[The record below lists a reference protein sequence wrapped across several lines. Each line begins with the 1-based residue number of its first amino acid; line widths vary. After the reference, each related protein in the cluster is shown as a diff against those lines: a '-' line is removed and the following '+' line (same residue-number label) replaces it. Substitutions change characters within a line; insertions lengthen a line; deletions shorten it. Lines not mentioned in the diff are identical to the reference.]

1 MKQKFNVITS
11 TCVPL
16 PLENVDTD
24 QIIPARFLKATTR
37 EEKFFGDN
45 LFRDWR
51 YNSDGTV
58 NKDFVLNDPTYSG
71 CILVAGKNFGSGSS
85 REHAAWAIAGYGF
98 RVVISSFFADIHK
111 NNELNNFVLPVV
123 VSEDFLQEL
132 FLTIQNDPKTEVEV
146 DLPNQRVTNKAT
158 GRSEQFDINGYK
170 KHCLMN
176 GLDDIDF
183 LVQNKDKIEAW
194 ECNATLRHSC
204 RRTAQQINSYKRIAP
219 LVEIMDSTLRDGEQ
233 TNGVSFLPHEKLVMA
248 RKLLHEVNV
257 DRIEVASARVS
268 DGEKEAVSMICRYAR
283 QIDRLDSVEVLGF
296 VDGGLSVDW
305 IADCGG
311 RTINLLAKGS
321 LKHCTQQLH
330 KTPEEH
336 IADIKKEVEYAH
348 SKGLSVNLYLEDWS
362 NGMKDS
368 PEYVYQLM
376 DALTSPN
383 PSQGEGLGSSPWGR
397 LGGVSRF
404 MLPDTLGVMNPLQ
417 VVEYFRKMMKRYPQT
432 HFDFHAHNDY
442 DLAVS
447 NSLAAVLSGA
457 KGLHV
462 TVNGLGERCGNAPLA
477 SVQVILKDQFHA
489 KTNINEEQ
497 LNDISRMVESFSGI
511 AVAPNQPIV
520 GEHVFTQVAG
530 VHADGDTKDQL
541 YFNELMPERF
551 GRKREYALGKQ
562 SGKANIAKNLEE
574 LGLELTPEQTR
585 RVTQRITELGDKKE
599 IVTQEDLPYIVS
611 DVLKHDGSEDKVK
624 LISYVVST
632 AYGLKPG
639 ANIKVEINGKQY
651 DGSAVG
657 DGQYDAFVKALRYI
671 YKKYLNR
678 TFPILA
684 NYQVTIPPGGRTD
697 ALVQTVISWHHDGGL
712 LRTRALDAD
721 QTEAAIK
728 ATFKM
733 LNIIENEQN
742 LTTK

>member
-37 EEKFFGDN
+37 EESFFGDN

-51 YNSDGTV
+51 YNADGTP
-58 NKDFVLNDPTYSG
+58 NKDFVLNDPAYGG

-123 VSEDFLQEL
+123 VSEGFLQEL
-132 FLTIQNDPKTEVEV
+132 FDSIKANPKTEVEV
-146 DLPNQRVTNKAT
+146 DLPNQKVTNKAT
-158 GRSEQFDINGYK
+158 GHSEHFDINGYK

-183 LVQNKDKIEAW
+183 LVQNQDKIVEW
-194 ECNATLRHSC
+194 EGQREMPAFGERPEYES
-204 RRTAQQINSYKRIAP
+204 AP
-219 LVEIMDSTLRDGEQ
+219 FVEIMDSTLRDGEQ

-248 RKLLHEVNV
+248 RNLLSKVNV

-268 DGEKEAVSMICRYAR
+268 EGEREAVTKICAFAQKVGLLER
-283 QIDRLDSVEVLGF
+283 VEVLGF
-296 VDGGLSVDW
+296 IDGGKSIDW
-305 IADCGG
+305 IAQCGG
-311 RTINLLAKGS
+311 KVVNLLAKGS
-321 LKHCTQQLH
+321 LKHCTQQLN

-336 IADIKKEVEYAH
+336 ISDIQQELQYAAQR
-348 SKGLSVNLYLEDWS
+348 GISVNLYLEDWS

-376 DALTSPN
+376 DALTLNVAPDN
-383 PSQGEGLGSSPWGR
+383 KVQ
-397 LGGVSRF
+397 RF

-417 VVEYFRKMMKRYPQT
+417 VIEYFRKMRKRYPQV

-457 KGLHV
+457 RGLHV
-462 TVNGLGERCGNAPLA
+462 TVNGLGERCGNAPMA

-489 KTNINEEQ
+489 KTNIVESQ

-511 AVAPNQPIV
+511 SVAPNQPIV
-520 GEHVFTQVAG
+520 GEYVFTQVAG
-530 VHADGDTKDQL
+530 VHADGDTKDKL
-541 YFNELMPERF
+541 YYNELMPERF
-551 GRKREYALGKQ
+551 GRKREYALGKT
-562 SGKANIAKNLEE
+562 SGRANIAKNLEE

-585 RVTQRITELGDKKE
+585 RVTDRITLLGDRKE
-599 IVTQEDLPYIVS
+599 IVTQEDLPFIVS
-611 DVLKHDGSEDKVK
+611 DVLKNDGSEDKVK
-624 LISYVVST
+624 LISYQVST

-639 ANIKVEINGKQY
+639 ANVRVEINGQQY
-651 DGSAVG
+651 EAGATG

-671 YKKYLNR
+671 YKKYLGR

-684 NYQVTIPPGGRTD
+684 NYQVSIPPGGRTD
-697 ALVQTVISWHHDGGL
+697 ALVHTVISWDYKNGL
-712 LRTRALDAD
+712 LRTRGLDAD

-733 LNIIENEQN
+733 LNIIEKDYMFKE
-742 LTTK
+742 